1 MRTAL
6 FLDLGGTLV
15 RVEDDEIYTTAD
27 GRVEFLPNTV
37 AVLRQKAPAFETVFI
52 VTNQSSI
59 EKGTVAVDAST
70 SFIDQVNEIIGG
82 RITDFWACPLRE
94 SSYRKPNPGMITG
107 LADKH
112 FVDLKR
118 SVMVGDAEGD
128 RHCAQSAGVG
138 QFIWSDEF
146 FSR

>member
-37 AVLRQKAPAFETVFI
+37 AVLQQKAPAFETVI

-59 EKGTVAVDAST
+59 EKGTVAVDASM
-70 SFIDQVNEIIGG
+70 SFIDQVDEAIGG
-82 RITDFWACPLRE
+82 LITDFWACPLRE

-112 FVDLKR
+112 FVDLER
-118 SVMVGDAEGD
+118 SVMVGDSDGD
-128 RHCAQSAGVG
+128 RRCAQSASVG

-146 FSR
+146 FCR